1 MNYKFIALLVI
12 SIIAI
17 FAFKNIP
24 QQSGKKLQYK
34 DLSYE
39 EEIRTVI
46 LYPNKR
52 AAADIFSP
60 PVDQVGRNSL
70 VLEFDDLVES
80 HEQYRVKIL
89 NCSNDWKPTGLK
101 TLDYLYDFNE
111 FNITNYEY
119 STDTKIGYI
128 HYTFNLPNIK
138 LPGNYLLVAYRGTNE
153 KDIIL
158 SKRFMIVSQKVD
170 IEIMSNIS
178 GLTSINRKNQQIDFR
193 INYEDIE
200 LINPLER
207 IKVVLRQNQ
216 QWYNTISN
224 LKPSFF
230 KEGVMDYQ
238 YFNFENNFGGGNEYR
253 FFDMRSLRYPGQ
265 NVQRVDLLKRPSE
278 VYLMTDG
285 SRIYQAYAQYDDIN
299 GDFFIQNQDTG
310 GSSESDY
317 LYTTFSLAVK
327 EPIGG
332 DIHVVGKMNNNSLD
346 DVSKMSYNPKTKLYT
361 NTQLLKQGFYNY
373 KYVIQGDT
381 LNTNY
386 LEGDHFETEND
397 YEIFVYYDPPELRTE
412 LLLGYKQLTINPRI
426 N

>member
-1 MNYKFIALLVI
+1 MKFFSPILFSVI
-12 SIIAI
+12 CILFSFSIS
-17 FAFKNIP
+17 P

-39 EEIRTVI
+39 EEIRTVL
-46 LYPNKR
+46 LYPSRGVAN
-52 AAADIFSP
+52 DVFSS
-60 PVDQVGRNSL
+60 PVGQVGRNNL
-70 VLEFDDLVES
+70 ILEFDDLVES
-80 HEQYRVKIL
+80 HEQYRVKII
-89 NCSNDWKPTGLK
+89 NCNSEWRPTSLK

-128 HYTFNLPNIK
+128 HYTFKLPPIK
-138 LPGNYLLVAYRGTNE
+138 LPGNYVLVAYRGTNE

-170 IEIMSNIS
+170 IEITSS
-178 GLTSINRKNQQIDFR
+178 TTGLTSINRQNQQIDFK
-193 INYEDIE
+193 ITYEDFE
-200 LINPLER
+200 LINPIER

-216 QWYNTISN
+216 QWFNAITN

-230 KEGVMDYQ
+230 REGELEYRF
-238 YFNFENNFGGGNEYR
+238 FNFENNFGGGNEYR
-253 FFDMRSLRYPGQ
+253 LFDIRSLRYPGQ

-278 VYLMTDG
+278 VQVMLEAP
-285 SRIYQAYAQYDDIN
+285 RIYQAYAQYEDIN

-317 LYTTFSLAVK
+317 LYTTFSLALK

-332 DIHVVGKMNNNSLD
+332 DIHVIGKMNNNSLD
-346 DVSKMSYNPKTKLYT
+346 ESTKMTYSKKSKKYT

-373 KYVIQGDT
+373 KYVVKGDT
-381 LNTNY
+381 LKTNY
-386 LEGDHFETEND
+386 LEGDHFETENE
-397 YEIFVYYDPPELRTE
+397 YELFIYYDPPELRGE
-412 LLLGYKQLTINPRI
+412 LLIGYRQLTLNAR